1 MNIQIEN
8 RLNGDTVT
16 LEKIKNKGSDELIK
30 SEGFL
35 ELGHENDKHDDNM
48 NIVMKKT
55 NSERF
60 TNNKKTKKSKEKRI
74 VSANSNI
81 GFTNRKPN
89 RNNTMNP
96 QIILNQDYIIND
108 SQSIIEIDEKSDYIE
123 SYVKKYMNKNKVL
136 VSKIPNFKSKT
147 NIDLNLKASPKSTD
161 LLHNQNNHNL
171 LSPSLKFNTKE
182 DKEAC
187 VNFDEDNL
195 NNLKYFLH
203 SENDD
208 NKNDKKIETLDN
220 LNDIITHEITNN
232 VSLLKDLIKKENNEI
247 IKVYNNKFL
256 NFNDEFHDN
265 LKYYSRKINEIDSKI
280 DNGISSNQKK
290 LNDLISQLKYN
301 KIQINLNNNI
311 NNTINTNNNNHNN
324 NFLNQTVE
332 SERLKYILST
342 KSNER
347 AITLTSG
354 NINLLDKKE
363 FKKSLIRQSS
373 GKFGL

>member
-1 MNIQIEN
+1 
-8 RLNGDTVT
+8 
-16 LEKIKNKGSDELIK
+16 
-30 SEGFL
+30 
-35 ELGHENDKHDDNM
+35 M

-147 NIDLNLKASPKSTD
+147 NIDLNLKASPKSTG

>member
-1 MNIQIEN
+1 
-8 RLNGDTVT
+8 
-16 LEKIKNKGSDELIK
+16 
-30 SEGFL
+30 
-35 ELGHENDKHDDNM
+35 M